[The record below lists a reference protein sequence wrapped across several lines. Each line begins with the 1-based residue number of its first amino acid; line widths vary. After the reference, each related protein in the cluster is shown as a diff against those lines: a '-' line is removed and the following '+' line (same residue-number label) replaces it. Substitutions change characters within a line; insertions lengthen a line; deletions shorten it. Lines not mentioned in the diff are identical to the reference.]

1 MRRTILTISCLA
13 LLCLAACKKSA
24 GGDAGVRVVP
34 DVSAKLAAD
43 LQLFATGNPMSLDEA
58 TSKGASLK
66 KGAAELESYVD
77 SLLEE
82 KMGGRMAKDLIVS
95 ATTPVKD
102 RHPLPIGNVLK
113 TKKDDGSTIYYLR
126 DSCTASEAV
135 KVVPWWDDDGKEVL
149 VCPSAYRP
157 EVKGDTAG
165 RTCGASMLDPRD
177 SSVCG
182 CGPMLVYCMKN
193 QDQRSRYKSLIV
205 QEVSDT
211 AGYVVDGNLPIEQ
224 LFTMNESVNNEATE
238 YLYRRARVVSGEDPK
253 TLFPIRD
260 YDKPKLRPRHDQVPG
275 QQAGVLSAPM
285 MMYASDALRGVMRN
299 YYEYLWCTGTA
310 RSNVETEAVLALKKV
325 DLRVGDGWKELA
337 SMNICT
343 DCHARLDYGMQFFW
357 GYPSS
362 TMGTDF
368 NVKNARVGKG
378 PLYGDNIKDERGQ
391 ADQTPRGFAELATA
405 QPEFGACMTRK
416 IVDHVYNGT
425 ATYDDFEAI
434 RETFSATHRVK
445 PTLKA
450 AMLRYAQRELTSP
463 TPSTPRPKAVADAE
477 VAVHAA
483 AAAGVV
489 GAPITVTPALK
500 KLIGKHCREC
510 HDTDDDYPLVGDT
523 LTEKDIAWILDRV
536 AFGAMPKD
544 VQGLPDETR
553 RRFVDET
560 TAILFA
566 DAKDRADATAY
577 YAEMMRANPVH
588 RFFSA
593 MRNVNAAAGSGG
605 DKEYRPSGTESA
617 VTQAL
622 LSWSPGLG
630 VAQGVTAMKACK
642 DETDPVKR
650 EACVERATDPNVVM
664 SGVH

>member
-1 MRRTILTISCLA
+1 MRRTILAVSCLA
-13 LLCLAACKKSA
+13 LLTIAACKRDGEA
-24 GGDAGVRVVP
+24 AAARTAP
-34 DVSAKLAAD
+34 DVGAKLASD
-43 LQLFATGNPMSLDEA
+43 LQLFATGVPLSPQDA
-58 TSKGASLK
+58 AAKAASLK
-66 KGAAELESYVD
+66 TGPEALEKYVD
-77 SLLEE
+77 GLLSE

-113 TKKDDGSTIYYLR
+113 TKEDGGKTIYYLR
-126 DSCTASEAV
+126 DSCSASEAV
-135 KVVPWWDDDGKEVL
+135 KVVPWWDESGDEVL

-157 EVKGDTAG
+157 EVKGDKAG

-177 SSVCG
+177 SDVCG

-193 QDQRSRYKSLIV
+193 NEQRSKYKSLIV
-205 QEVSDT
+205 QEVTDT
-211 AGYVVDGNLPIEQ
+211 AAYVVDGDLPIEK
-224 LFTMNESVNNEATE
+224 LFTMNETVNNEATE

-253 TLFPIRD
+253 TLFPIKG
-260 YDKPKLRPRHDQVPG
+260 YDKPKLRERHEQMPG

-368 NVKNARVGKG
+368 NLKNSRAGKG

-391 ADQTPRGFAELATA
+391 ADLTPRGFAELATT

-425 ATYDDFEAI
+425 ASYDDFEAI

-463 TPSTPRPKAVADAE
+463 TPTKPVAREPAE
-477 VAVHAA
+477 AAPVHAA
-483 AAAGVV
+483 AAGVDV
-489 GAPITVTPALK
+489 SGADITVTPALK
-500 KLIGKHCREC
+500 KLISKHCREC

-523 LTEKDIAWILDRV
+523 LTQKDVAWILDRV

-544 VQGLPDETR
+544 VQGLEEETR
-553 RRFVDET
+553 RRFIDET
-560 TAILFA
+560 TAALFA
-566 DAKDRADATAY
+566 DAKDRADATAFY
-577 YAEMMRANPVH
+577 GEMMRANPVH

-593 MRNVNAAAGSGG
+593 MRNVNAAAGVGG
-605 DKEYRPSGTESA
+605 DKEFRPSGTESA

-630 VAQGVTAMKACK
+630 VAQGVTAVKACSK
-642 DETDPVKR
+642 ESDPVKR
-650 EACVERATDPNVVM
+650 EACVERATDPVVTM
-664 SGVH
+664 AGVH